1 MEIGIHLPQ
10 AGRYASAP
18 DVLRAARGAE
28 ELGFGSVWLYDHLMT
43 PRTSRSRYPGTAD
56 GRYPLEPE
64 EPYLDAVALMGALSV
79 ATSRVTFGVRVLVAA
94 LRHPVVLAKEL
105 ATIDVVAGGRMTL
118 CVGAGWMA
126 EEFDAVGIGEQRRFA
141 RMDEHIAVMHN
152 AWRNGVAAFDGEFY
166 SHVEAGFTPR
176 PPRGDIPVLVGG
188 VTDAALQR
196 AARYGDGWAAMV
208 PNTEE
213 GTGHL
218 AIAADALAPRLALLR
233 ELWLQEGR
241 VGAPQVIAH
250 ASTRDPVEAFT
261 AYAELGVTT
270 VDLVV
275 WGDADRIL
283 REAEG
288 FISRVGPEIGFG

>member
-1 MEIGIHLPQ
+1 MDVGLHLPQ
-10 AGRYASAP
+10 AGRFASAP
-18 DVLRAARGAE
+18 DVLRTARAAE
-28 ELGFGSVWLYDHLMT
+28 DMGFGSVWLFDHLMT
-43 PRTSRSRYPGTAD
+43 PRTSRSHYPGSAD
-56 GRYPLEPE
+56 GRYPLAPE
-64 EPYLDAVALMGALSV
+64 EPYLDAVALMGALAV
-79 ATSRVTFGVRVLVAA
+79 ATTRVTFGVRVLVAT

-105 ATIDVVAGGRMTL
+105 ATIDVVADGRMTL

-141 RMDEHIAVMHN
+141 RMDEHVAVMRN
-152 AWRNGVAAFDGEFY
+152 IWRNEVTGFDGAFY
-166 SHVEAGFTPR
+166 SHVEAGFAPR

-188 VTDAALQR
+188 VTDGALQR

-218 AIAADALAPRLALLR
+218 AIPADLLAPRIALLR
-233 ELWLQEGR
+233 ELWEAEGR
-241 VGAPQVIAH
+241 AGAPLVIAH

-261 AYAELGVTT
+261 AYAGLGVTT

-275 WGDADRIL
+275 WGDADRIIS
-283 REAEG
+283 EAER
-288 FISRVGPEIGFG
+288 FRARVGPEIGLG